1 LLARGVSIAAGTG
14 IGGTMDTV
22 RSADGTP
29 IVFDRSGEGPALVLV
44 VGAFCDR
51 SSTKTLASGLGRTFT
66 VYEYDR
72 RGRGDSGE
80 TGPYSIDREVDDLAA
95 LMHEV

>member
-1 LLARGVSIAAGTG
+1 
-14 IGGTMDTV
+14 MDTV

-29 IVFDRSGEGPALVLV
+29 IAFDRSGVGPALVLV

-51 SSTKTLASGLGRTFT
+51 SSTKTLASGLSTTFS

-80 TGPYSIDREVDDLAA
+80 IVAGAVPNARSQVLEGQGHGVADDVIIPVLT
-95 LMHEV
+95 EFFV